1 MHPKVK
7 DGWTLEHKLIGSVE
21 SSLPNRLRGGSWWS
35 GSYDNGGGA
44 NHGLATA
51 HDSGSDGG
59 AAQYR
64 CERPQPGSQLRFV
77 PMRELR

>member
-1 MHPKVK
+1 MHSKVK
-7 DGWTLEHKLIGSVE
+7 DGSSLEYKPTGSVG

-51 HDSGSDGG
+51 RDSGSDGG
-59 AAQYR
+59 AAEYR
-64 CERPQPGSQLRFV
+64 CERPQPGSRQRFV